1 MVPVS
6 KPVQSAMVTVWL
18 IALAAIAMARL
29 NLMVLKLIVPIAM
42 VREKLIALIVMAQ
55 VRKNVLTVVGPVK
68 YFIIFGVILK

>member
-18 IALAAIAMARL
+18 IALTAIAMARL

-68 YFIIFGVILK
+68 YFITFGVILK

>member
-18 IALAAIAMARL
+18 IALTAIAMARL